1 MKNTYNIELTEKE
14 IEEIEKAIN
23 NIGRFGNVEVIKNNG
38 VIDII
43 KSERIRIRDGK
54 SAYHRG

>member
-1 MKNTYNIELTEKE
+1 MKNIYNAELTEKE
-14 IEEIEKAIN
+14 IEEIEKAVN

-43 KSERIRIRDGK
+43 KSERIRLRDGK
-54 SAYHRG
+54 SNYHRG